1 MSGGALRLRNLPS
14 LLSGTNRT
22 VLAVYAGLTVVL
34 TYPLSWNPGTLARDY
49 GDPLLNSWIM
59 AWVLDALA
67 SGNLSGFF
75 DTNVFFP
82 FYNTLAY
89 SEFLIPQAIVTA
101 PVYFLTGNP
110 LLAHNVALL
119 LSLVATAFC
128 AYLLAK
134 HLTGDRFAAFVAG
147 LIFAFNPF
155 MFDHLS
161 QLQVLGAAG
170 LPLSLLWLHRYFE
183 TGEFRY
189 VGWFSVTYVAQALGN
204 AYYAVYLTY
213 MAAFFILFRAFVD
226 RALWKPRFWAHMSAH
241 AAFSF
246 VILAPF
252 FSRFLALRTSMG
264 FTREMREVW
273 GLPFLATS
281 AINRLY
287 GPGTSSISSPEAK
300 LFPGLIAAA
309 LALVGA
315 AWYLWTRSP
324 APERSNRA
332 PRELTYRGL
341 GWAVFV
347 AVVAVLSI
355 LTWGGF
361 SGRFFSIPVSSTSLR
376 NPLLIIGVCLV
387 GRTILRSRHE
397 QLRALARN
405 AWGNEVFYM
414 GLLVVV
420 AALSMGA
427 EGPYRLLYEYVPGF
441 SGIRAVP
448 RIHILTMLGLSML
461 AGFGVMRLRARFPSL
476 SRSALAVALV
486 LLICVEY
493 LSVPIPTIVVDD
505 VPAVYGWLAEQPG
518 DFAVMQYPLG
528 SSDDHQVRYSIQY
541 QYNSRL
547 HGKKLVNGYSGFFS
561 PVFAALDD
569 QAEGFPS
576 DRRVTDLEALG
587 VRYVVVDQAYYHD
600 RAIQIRQNLRTF
612 EPRMMRVAEL
622 GDYLVY
628 ELATTW
634 LTRDQVYENLAA
646 VEARARPIDRGGW
659 VIRGDG
665 PEDEKLA
672 ADGDPETRWKT
683 GLQTVGMGFEVDL
696 GRTHEIVG
704 ITMGLGRFV
713 RDYPFGFRVEV
724 SRDGDAW
731 QTVAQESDFLLP
743 ITERLRPLDMRVPA
757 RFDAVD
763 ARFVRV
769 VISEPRR
776 DHVWSITEFDVL
788 TPNR

>member
-1 MSGGALRLRNLPS
+1 MSGGAPRSRNVPS
-14 LLSGTNRT
+14 PLSRTNRT
-22 VLAVYAGLTVVL
+22 VLAVYAGLTVLL
-34 TYPLSWNPGTLARDY
+34 TYPLSLNLGTLARDY

-59 AWVLDALA
+59 AWELDTLA
-67 SGNLSGFF
+67 TGNLSGFF

-89 SEFLIPQAIVTA
+89 SEFLIPQAIATA

-110 LLAHNVALL
+110 LLAHNVAML
-119 LSLVATAFC
+119 LSFTTTAFC

-134 HLTGDRFAAFVAG
+134 HLTADRFAAFVAG

-161 QLQVLGAAG
+161 HVQVLGAAG

-189 VGWFSVTYVAQALGN
+189 IGWFSITYVVQALGN

-213 MAAFFILFRAFVD
+213 MAAVFILFRAFVD

-252 FSRFLALRTSMG
+252 FGRFLALRTSMG
-264 FTREMREVW
+264 FTREMTAVW
-273 GLPFLATS
+273 GLPFLAAS

-287 GPGTSSISSPEAK
+287 GPGTTSISSPEAK

-315 AWYLWTRSP
+315 AWYLWARSP
-324 APERSNRA
+324 APEKSRRA
-332 PRELTYRGL
+332 ARELTYRGL
-341 GWAVFV
+341 GWVAFV
-347 AVVAVLSI
+347 TVVAIISI

-361 SGRFFSIPVSSTSLR
+361 SGQVFSIPVSSTSLR
-376 NPLLIIGVCLV
+376 NPLLIIGACLV
-387 GRTILRSRHE
+387 GRTVLRSRHE
-397 QLRALARN
+397 QLRVLTRN
-405 AWGNEVFYM
+405 AWGNEVFYI

-420 AALSMGA
+420 AVLSMGG
-427 EGPYRLLYEYVPGF
+427 EGPYRLLYDYVPGF

-461 AGFGVMRLRARFPSL
+461 AAFGVMRLRTRFPSL
-476 SRSALAVALV
+476 GRVLAMTLV

-493 LSVPIPTIVVDD
+493 LSVPIPMIVVDD
-505 VPAVYGWLAEQPG
+505 VPAVYAWLAEQPG

-528 SSDDHQVRYSIQY
+528 FNDDRQVRYSIQY

-569 QAEGFPS
+569 RAEVFPS
-576 DRRVTDLEALG
+576 DRTVTDLEALG
-587 VRYVVVDQAYYHD
+587 VRYVVVDQAYYHH
-600 RAIQIRQNLRTF
+600 RAIAIRQNLWTL
-612 EPRMMRVAEL
+612 EPRMVRVAEL

-628 ELATTW
+628 ELAAPW
-634 LTRDQVYENLAA
+634 QTRDQVYENLAA

-665 PEDEKLA
+665 YEDEKLA

-683 GLQTVGMGFEVDL
+683 ALQTVGMGFEVDL
-696 GRTHEIVG
+696 GRTHEVVG
-704 ITMGLGRFV
+704 INMGLGRFV

-731 QTVAQESDFLLP
+731 QTVAQESEYLLP
-743 ITERLRPLDMRVPA
+743 ITEFLRPFDIRVPA

-769 VISEPRR
+769 LISEPRP